1 MYGRTTT
8 PPTPG
13 LFSRNLAIYP
23 GFIPLYSHVEHQIME
38 PVAPPACNPHLKRVL
53 KSYQSAALKSLNGP
67 SNYVAGWGDPS
78 KLSPGELKAML
89 TLAGLKRE
97 GSGLDGPKL
106 DIHLASPPAAPH
118 TTVGQQMPLFLPMDS
133 TRSEKTETVL
143 EGETI
148 ACFVVGGEKRL
159 CLPQIL
165 NTVLRDFDLQ
175 QINNICDELH
185 IFCSRCN
192 AEQLDILKVTGV
204 LPCSAPSCGLITK
217 TDAERL
223 CNALLHRTPEKSRDP
238 PSPNAF
244 KVYHE
249 CFGKCKGL
257 LSPELYTSPY
267 AKCIECFDCRGMFS
281 PQKFV
286 VHSHKGLENRT
297 CHWGFDS
304 ANWRSYLLLAKEQDN
319 RSRCQRI
326 LDDIKA
332 RFDFTSR
339 YKRKEVG
346 LVQIYLR

>member
-1 MYGRTTT
+1 
-8 PPTPG
+8 
-13 LFSRNLAIYP
+13 
-23 GFIPLYSHVEHQIME
+23 ME
-38 PVAPPACNPHLKRVL
+38 PLAPPAFNPHLKRVL
-53 KSYQSAALKSLNGP
+53 KSYQSSALKSLNGP
-67 SNYVAGWGDPS
+67 SNYVQGWGEPS
-78 KLSPGELKAML
+78 KLRPTEMKAML
-89 TLAGLKRE
+89 ALEALKRE
-97 GSGLDGPKL
+97 AVTTGTTVLD
-106 DIHLASPPAAPH
+106 SPPPKVEIPLVSPQS
-118 TTVGQQMPLFLPMDS
+118 TSSSRVSPSQMPLFLPMDAS
-133 TRSEKTETVL
+133 RSEKTETVL

-165 NTVLRDFDLQ
+165 NTVLRDFSLQ

-192 AEQLDILKVTGV
+192 AEQLEILKVTRV
-204 LPCSAPSCGLITK
+204 LPASAPSCGLITK

-257 LSPELYTSPY
+257 LSPELYTSEY

-304 ANWRSYLLLAKEQDN
+304 ANWRSYLLLAKDQDS
-319 RSRCQRI
+319 RGRCQRI
-326 LDDIKA
+326 LEEIKA
-332 RFDFTSR
+332 RFDYTNR

-346 LVQIYLR
+346 LVCCLVCALSAHFFTLG